1 MIENHVGI
9 SYEMDGSFKVVED
22 HGSYQ
27 VIRTPRMVIKL
38 DLVQKCKTCQKE
50 MSNCIIDHV
59 RREHPEV
66 EVSYDETMEAIN

>member
-50 MSNCIIDHV
+50 MSNCIQDRV

-66 EVSYDETMEAIN
+66 EA

>member
-1 MIENHVGI
+1 MISNLYWTGVETTD
-9 SYEMDGSFKVVED
+9 DGSFKVVED

-38 DLVQKCKTCQKE
+38 DLVQKCKTCRKE
-50 MSNCIIDHV
+50 MFNCIEDHV

-66 EVSYDETMEAIN
+66 EA